1 MADPIDFTTPQSMP
15 SQLKKAVTTHATQA
29 KAILNNLKQ
38 SLSQDSDEQRAEERK
53 KCAKVLKTIK
63 KAKAEKKQAFDKK
76 ESMYRA
82 ALDFIE
88 KQASGRPAPARA
100 SPPPGAALTA
110 PGAAFRTS
118 HEVELQAVKDKMS
131 KEAEKHKRWHAK
143 SGKDT
148 EGFLK
153 KVKKAGSDW
162 VSEAAP
168 APAPD

>member
-1 MADPIDFTTPQSMP
+1 MAPRSSSPTTPSLMADPIDFTTPQTMP

-63 KAKAEKKQAFDKK
+63 KAKAEKKQAFDQK

-88 KQASGRPAPARA
+88 KQASGQPAHNPPAIHTARRLTVR
-100 SPPPGAALTA
+100 GAALRRRRSCR
-110 PGAAFRTS
+110 PSRTRCRRRRRS
-118 HEVELQAVKDKMS
+118 TNGGQIRPPRTPRD
-131 KEAEKHKRWHAK
+131 
-143 SGKDT
+143 
-148 EGFLK
+148 F
-153 KVKKAGSDW
+153 
-162 VSEAAP
+162 
-168 APAPD
+168 

>member
-1 MADPIDFTTPQSMP
+1 MADPIDFTTPQTMP

-63 KAKAEKKQAFDKK
+63 KAKAEKKQAFDQK

-88 KQASGRPAPARA
+88 KQASGQPAPARTN
-100 SPPPGAALTA
+100 PPPGAALTVA
-110 PGAAFRTS
+110 QEA
-118 HEVELQAVKDKMS
+118 ELQAVKDKMS

-143 SGKDT
+143 SAKDT

-162 VSEAAP
+162 VSEASVSR
-168 APAPD
+168 

>member
-1 MADPIDFTTPQSMP
+1 MAPRSSSPTTPSLMADPIDFTTPQSMP

-88 KQASGRPAPARA
+88 KQASGQPAPARA
-100 SPPPGAALTA
+100 NPPPGAAVTVRA
-110 PGAAFRTS
+110 HGHS
-118 HEVELQAVKDKMS
+118 C
-131 KEAEKHKRWHAK
+131 
-143 SGKDT
+143 
-148 EGFLK
+148 
-153 KVKKAGSDW
+153 AGRRGLS
-162 VSEAAP
+162 VP
-168 APAPD
+168 VPQRCHLPV

>member
-1 MADPIDFTTPQSMP
+1 MAPRSSSPTTPSLMADPIDFTTPQSMP

-88 KQASGRPAPARA
+88 KQASGQPAPARA
-100 SPPPGAALTA
+100 NPPPGAALTVR
-110 PGAAFRTS
+110 GAALRRRRSCRPSRTRCRRRRRS
-118 HEVELQAVKDKMS
+118 TS
-131 KEAEKHKRWHAK
+131 
-143 SGKDT
+143 
-148 EGFLK
+148 
-153 KVKKAGSDW
+153 AGTRR
-162 VSEAAP
+162 AARTP
-168 APAPD
+168 RAS

>member
-1 MADPIDFTTPQSMP
+1 MAPRSSSPTTPSLMADPIDFTTPQTMP

-63 KAKAEKKQAFDKK
+63 KAKAEKKQAFDQK

-88 KQASGRPAPARA
+88 KQASGQPAPTHRPA
-100 SPPPGAALTA
+100 PGAALTVR
-110 PGAAFRTS
+110 GAALRRRRSYRPSRTRCRRRRRS
-118 HEVELQAVKDKMS
+118 TS
-131 KEAEKHKRWHAK
+131 
-143 SGKDT
+143 
-148 EGFLK
+148 
-153 KVKKAGSDW
+153 AGT
-162 VSEAAP
+162 
-168 APAPD
+168 

>member
-1 MADPIDFTTPQSMP
+1 MAPRSSSPTTPSLMADPIDFTTPQSMP

-63 KAKAEKKQAFDKK
+63 KAEKKQAFDKK

-100 SPPPGAALTA
+100 NPPPGAALTVRG
-110 PGAAFRTS
+110 GAALRRRRSCRPSRTRCRRRRRS
-118 HEVELQAVKDKMS
+118 TS
-131 KEAEKHKRWHAK
+131 
-143 SGKDT
+143 
-148 EGFLK
+148 
-153 KVKKAGSDW
+153 AGTRR
-162 VSEAAP
+162 AARTP
-168 APAPD
+168 RAS

>member
-1 MADPIDFTTPQSMP
+1 MAPRSSSPTTPSLMADPIDFTTPQSMP

-100 SPPPGAALTA
+100 DPPPGAALTVR
-110 PGAAFRTS
+110 GAALRRRRSCRPSRTRCRRRRRS
-118 HEVELQAVKDKMS
+118 TS
-131 KEAEKHKRWHAK
+131 
-143 SGKDT
+143 
-148 EGFLK
+148 
-153 KVKKAGSDW
+153 AGTRR
-162 VSEAAP
+162 AP
-168 APAPD
+168 RTPRAS

>member
-1 MADPIDFTTPQSMP
+1 MADPIDFTTPQTMP

-63 KAKAEKKQAFDKK
+63 KAKAEKKQAFDQK

-88 KQASGRPAPARA
+88 KQASGPALARPRQSTARHR
-100 SPPPGAALTA
+100 LTCA
-110 PGAAFRTS
+110 RRGVAQEA
-118 HEVELQAVKDKMS
+118 ELQAVKDKMS

-143 SGKDT
+143 SAKDT

-162 VSEAAP
+162 VSEASASP
-168 APAPD
+168 SP

>member
-1 MADPIDFTTPQSMP
+1 MADPIDFTTPQTMP

-63 KAKAEKKQAFDKK
+63 KAKAEKKQAFDQK

-88 KQASGRPAPARA
+88 KQASGQPA
-100 SPPPGAALTA
+100 TA
-110 PGAAFRTS
+110 PRQPNARRRPDRARRGVAQEA
-118 HEVELQAVKDKMS
+118 ELQAVKDKMS

-143 SGKDT
+143 SAKDT

-153 KVKKAGSDW
+153 KVKKAGNDW
-162 VSEAAP
+162 VSEASASP
-168 APAPD
+168 SPD